1 LEDCIWTTFHR
12 IEGIKSEYNNL
23 SEKEIEKI
31 VKKEIKDFMDTTK
44 AHEVVV
50 KIIQKELGTKKID
63 EKIVDLSTKV
73 VVELFK
79 TLWQRKSF
87 WESPLKG
94 VR

>member
-1 LEDCIWTTFHR
+1 MDSTQAQ
-12 IEGIKSEYNNL
+12 NL
-23 SEKEIEKI
+23 
-31 VKKEIKDFMDTTK
+31 
-44 AHEVVV
+44 VV

-63 EKIVDLSTKV
+63 DKIVDLSTKV

-87 WESPLKG
+87 WETSLKN

>member
-1 LEDCIWTTFHR
+1 MAITATD
-12 IEGIKSEYNNL
+12 K
-23 SEKEIEKI
+23 KEIERI
-31 VKKEIKDFMDTTK
+31 ARKEIHDFLNTTN
-44 AHEVVV
+44 AASIVT
-50 KIIQKELGTKKID
+50 KIIQKELGSRKVD

-87 WESPLKG
+87 WENSLKS

>member
-1 LEDCIWTTFHR
+1 MALTDQDKREIER
-12 IEGIKSEYNNL
+12 ITK
-23 SEKEIEKI
+23 KEINNFLESTNAEKI
-31 VKKEIKDFMDTTK
+31 VI
-44 AHEVVV
+44 

-63 EKIVDLSTKV
+63 DKIVDLSTKV

-87 WESPLKG
+87 WESGLRN

>member
-1 LEDCIWTTFHR
+1 MALTNDD
-12 IEGIKSEYNNL
+12 K
-23 SEKEIEKI
+23 KEIEKI